1 MAKNFNI
8 IIKGVGGQGIVTLI
22 AVIDQAA
29 FLEGYDIKSSEL
41 HGLSQREG
49 SVEAHV
55 KFGLPRGRAGKKV
68 YSPLVYRGQA
78 DLIIGQELLEGLRS
92 VALAGSQTKFLI
104 NTFFLP
110 FIGSIK
116 QEEILS
122 ELNKLPKDRL
132 NLVEA
137 SKICQE
143 KLGKEVV
150 SSIYLL
156 GCAVNKKL
164 IPVKRES
171 VIQAIKNVISE
182 KYLDLNIKAFEL
194 AFQS

>member
-1 MAKNFNI
+1 MEKNFNI
-8 IIKGVGGQGIVTLI
+8 IIKGVGGQGIVTLVAI
-22 AVIDQAA
+22 IDQAA
-29 FLEGYDIKSSEL
+29 FLDGYDIKSSEL

-55 KFGLPRGRAGKKV
+55 KFGKKV
-68 YSPLVYRGQA
+68 YSPLVYKGQA

-104 NTFFLP
+104 NAFFSP

-116 QEEILS
+116 EQEILD
-122 ELNKLPKDRL
+122 ELNKLPKDKL
-132 NLVEA
+132 IFVPA
-137 SKICQE
+137 SKICKE

-156 GCAVNKKL
+156 GYAVDKKL
-164 IPVKRES
+164 IPLKKES
-171 VIQAIKNVISE
+171 VLLAIKNIIPE

-194 AFQS
+194 GYGN